1 MAYTALYRKFRPD
14 VFSQLVGQDHI
25 GSTLSNAVRKGSF
38 VHAYLFCGP
47 RGTGKTSMAKIFAKA
62 VNCLD
67 LSSNGDPCCRCS
79 SCLRTAKGD
88 SMDILEIDAAS
99 NRGIDEI
106 RDLRER
112 VKYAPVQDK
121 YKVYII
127 DEVHMLTGEAFN
139 ALLKTLEEPPAH
151 VIFVLATTEP
161 HKIPLTVLSRCQ
173 RFDFRRIGQKD
184 IKERLRFIA
193 AQEDIKVEEDAL
205 DLIARK
211 AEGGLR
217 DAVNLLDQ
225 CAGFTDS
232 SITSATVYN
241 ILGCVDGEFIES
253 MSANICRGD
262 LSQVLAAT
270 EQLAASGRDLR
281 QFLNDLMEY
290 LRQTL
295 LLRIGD
301 TDALP
306 AWAAAI
312 APSRLLKVIQ
322 TVAEA
327 DSRLRYSMQ
336 PRIALELALI
346 QATGVKDSPA
356 AAVKEGAVSHAQA
369 AASPAKTQAVSAK
382 EQTASQK
389 MPVSAPVK
397 AEDASKAQAA
407 IPAIED
413 AKTIDME
420 FIKMQWKA
428 ILAEIKKVDIGSYMF
443 LEPGKPCRL
452 QGHKLFLE
460 FSPEYE
466 VHMRTICNKPFHKR
480 LIEEK
485 ISEKLQYNINICG
498 QLQEIQINPSAILP
512 EEEGLFPPQLLKDN

>member
-14 VFSQLVGQDHI
+14 VFSRLVGQDHI

-67 LSSNGDPCCRCS
+67 LSPNGDPCCRCA
-79 SCLRTAKGD
+79 SCLRAAKGD

-151 VIFVLATTEP
+151 VIFILATTEP

-173 RFDFRRIGQKD
+173 RFDFRRIGQND
-184 IKERLRFIA
+184 IKERLLFIA

-205 DLIARK
+205 ALIARK

-225 CAGFTDS
+225 CAGFTDG
-232 SITSATVYN
+232 SITTATVYN
-241 ILGCVDGEFIES
+241 ILGCVDGEFIAG
-253 MSANICRGD
+253 MAADICQGD
-262 LSQVLAAT
+262 LSRVLAAT

-295 LLRIGD
+295 LLRIGNAED
-301 TDALP
+301 TP
-306 AWAAAI
+306 VWAAAI

-322 TVAEA
+322 TVTEA
-327 DSRLRYSMQ
+327 DSRLRYSLQ

-346 QATGVKDSPA
+346 QAAGLKDFPA
-356 AAVKEGAVSHAQA
+356 AAAKEEVASSVQA
-369 AASPAKTQAVSAK
+369 AAPAAKVPAAK
-382 EQTASQK
+382 EQTA
-389 MPVSAPVK
+389 APKTPISVPAK
-397 AEDASKAQAA
+397 AEIAPKAQAA
-407 IPAIED
+407 APASEEAKKIEL
-413 AKTIDME
+413 E
-420 FIKMQWKA
+420 FIKRQWKA
-428 ILAEIKKVDIGSYMF
+428 ILADIKKADIGSYMF

-452 QGHKLFLE
+452 EGHKLFLE
-460 FSPEYE
+460 FSPQYE

-485 ISEKLQYNINICG
+485 ISEKLQYNINIYG
-498 QLQEIQINPSAILP
+498 QLQEIETAPPAVLP
-512 EEEGLFPPQLLKDN
+512 EEEGLFPPEMLKES